1 MDPLGF
7 RSETSPPKIVPVKV
21 RRKHLTE
28 TERLEIENRKME
40 ERLQALKEAL
50 SREKEARKKMGGGIW
65 RSGKQGALTNHAA
78 QVLEKNKE
86 KREKRRETQYKTLSD
101 SGMHLEPLPDA
112 PVPRPPPSLPR
123 EPAVPLVPIDPL
135 GGSQSSRSRTCG
147 QCEVGSASVSCI
159 ECKEFYCDEC
169 FVDIHKK
176 GALRSHTVKRMQ
188 EDNLPRFDRSR
199 RFKTTSRPQSA
210 GGRSD
215 TSAHNTDAMCD
226 ASPASNSLLEGTF
239 DERES
244 HHSFLEALNEW
255 RGVTKKPAEKTSSA
269 ASTSA
274 AVGESPSPPRV
285 SAERAPATNV
295 QPRMWNA
302 EDSHA
307 TAADT
312 VSSRGTLLEGDFN
325 EDESHKYFLDALE
338 AWRNKH
344 GHGASE
350 VPHQKPPA
358 KPSVGIASSGI
369 QTETGDADTR
379 PKRKPTDVPIPES
392 QQSLSYMERLLVKQ
406 YRKDPHV
413 IERVFRSI
421 IGDGESGSVEDGNA
435 TTESVVVGGSEG
447 ESSPKKTASSLEE
460 RLPPD
465 SNPPPT
471 AYANKIEATDVTEA
485 PLDGT
490 VEASANEPIVS
501 EPPSPRAAAVN
512 KANTFEF
519 DASIEELNKAAS
531 AIQRQ
536 FRRRRSEVGSTT
548 QGAPASPTPQN
559 TQSHSA
565 QQETFEFNGSVEDQN
580 RAAALIQ
587 AQFRRR
593 KSVQNVTS
601 PVKSAAAAAA
611 RPSTAGALDSD
622 RKASSDCNIAFNAP
636 VAVQH
641 KAASVIQAQFRKR
654 QASLRDLNTAS
665 SRDNVS
671 PKVDLPTD
679 AVVPDV
685 TSEASP
691 STSDA
696 PVAPLAEPVQ
706 PAQETFDFGT
716 PIEDQEKAAAL
727 MQSRF
732 RMRKAK
738 EKAAADKPPT
748 EVHAVES
755 PVVSAAPAIEDAV
768 TTTEAPSAPLKPA
781 QETFDFGT
789 PIEDQ
794 EKAAALMQ
802 SRFRMRKAKEK
813 AAADKPPT
821 EVHAVESPVV
831 SAAPAIEDAVTT
843 TEAPSAP
850 VTEPA
855 QETFDFG
862 TPIEDQEKAAAL
874 MQSRFRMREAKE
886 KAAADKPPV
895 ETAETADA
903 PVVPAVE
910 PASNESAT
918 PFEFDAPLDVQNK
931 AASIIQSQFRR
942 RLSMQ
947 AMSASSDDVAKTSS
961 AVSVSAQM
969 TADVA
974 EEPTPAVSAPSNP
987 ATESIE
993 FDAPI
998 EVQHRA
1004 ASVIQAQFRQRILSK
1019 HNLRPSTSDS
1029 QSSDAATPDASDRPV
1044 DAPPSSSQPPQES
1057 FDFDAPLEDQ
1067 HKAAAAIQKRFR
1079 MRKASATASTADLTE
1094 ASVSQSVSNANL
1106 VPDASYGETTAA
1118 DMSEDSMMRGNP
1130 DSPEDDEDRG
1140 GPLADDF
1147 GADDAE
1153 VGGVDA
1159 GHAHNTE
1166 VPHDATQEAI
1176 ESQIELDPD
1185 MMDPT
1190 DGKDSRKSVHGLD
1203 ENDLMQD
1210 FEEMERRVESEA
1222 AVRDDDDVE
1231 GDEPPADDDSDDANY
1246 DAGVEETSEMAE

>member
-732 RMRKAK
+732 RMR
-738 EKAAADKPPT
+738 
-748 EVHAVES
+748 
-755 PVVSAAPAIEDAV
+755 
-768 TTTEAPSAPLKPA
+768 
-781 QETFDFGT
+781 
-789 PIEDQ
+789 
-794 EKAAALMQ
+794 
-802 SRFRMRKAKEK
+802 
-813 AAADKPPT
+813 
-821 EVHAVESPVV
+821 
-831 SAAPAIEDAVTT
+831 
-843 TEAPSAP
+843 
-850 VTEPA
+850 
-855 QETFDFG
+855 
-862 TPIEDQEKAAAL
+862 
-874 MQSRFRMREAKE
+874 EAKE